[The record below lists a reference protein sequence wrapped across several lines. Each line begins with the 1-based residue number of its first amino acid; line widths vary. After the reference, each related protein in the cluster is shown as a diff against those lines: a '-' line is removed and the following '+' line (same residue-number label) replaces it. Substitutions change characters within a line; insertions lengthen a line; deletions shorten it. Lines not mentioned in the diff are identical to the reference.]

1 MIFTK
6 RLDVDALKKLGIPPG
21 PLYAK
26 IKSGQIVQLPN
37 GLQVRKL
44 KKLKIIKKY
53 LSIFID

>member
-1 MIFTK
+1 MIFAK

-26 IKSGQIVQLPN
+26 IKAGQIVQLPN

-44 KKLKIIKKY
+44 KKY